1 MWVASMGLTFCV
13 ARPKI
18 SYKICCNKW
27 CCNFSCDDNRNGK
40 IMKKNEILLK
50 KPTKNPDPKIS
61 SKNDGDVVVITYPK
75 DFGSIEK
82 WFHDRIGG
90 PEIIK
95 RPLDKYTTLIWE
107 LCNGKNSV
115 KDIVDIFD
123 SRFGEEVAPAASRV
137 QIFLEKLLE
146 LNLIILE

>member
-1 MWVASMGLTFCV
+1 
-13 ARPKI
+13 
-18 SYKICCNKW
+18 
-27 CCNFSCDDNRNGK
+27 
-40 IMKKNEILLK
+40 MKKNEILLK